1 MSSNPFTWFPSIYP
15 PHEGPANYHHR
26 PSLTGHGAV
35 NKVLLEHSR
44 IYSPTYCYGCFHTTM
59 VNVVEKPHG
68 LKYSLSGPFRKS
80 LLIPILC
87 PNSNPILLAFCFKF
101 SNESLHQILL
111 APSPIAIPYSSFLLE
126 NHNFIWIFIVPIHK
140 EGGLTPASKGK
151 MISLS

>member
-1 MSSNPFTWFPSIYP
+1 MSSNPFTLFPSIYP

-111 APSPIAIPYSSFLLE
+111 APSPKAFHILHSCWRTTTLSGYLLSPYTKKVASPQLQ
-126 NHNFIWIFIVPIHK
+126 K
-140 EGGLTPASKGK
+140 EK
-151 MISLS
+151 

>member
-1 MSSNPFTWFPSIYP
+1 MVPFNLSSTRGSSKLP
-15 PHEGPANYHHR
+15 PPANSDR
-26 PSLTGHGAV
+26 PSGAV
-35 NKVLLEHSR
+35 NKVLLEHSH
-44 IYSPTYCYGCFHTTM
+44 ISPTYCYGCFHTTM

-111 APSPIAIPYSSFLLE
+111 APSPKAFHILHSCWRTTTLSGYLLSPYTKKVASPQLQ
-126 NHNFIWIFIVPIHK
+126 K
-140 EGGLTPASKGK
+140 EK
-151 MISLS
+151 